1 MIAIIFAYVI
11 VDAIAWPVF
20 SALCDGKIY
29 FNPVENYQT
38 WDSFNW
44 FGVLVGTI
52 VYWIAFL
59 PVSIIFGIMSGMMYL
74 FTVGRD

>member
-1 MIAIIFAYVI
+1 MIAIIVAYVVI
-11 VDAIAWPVF
+11 EAIAWLVF
-20 SALCDGKIY
+20 TALCGENIY
-29 FNPVENYQT
+29 FNPVENYKT

-59 PVSIIFGIMSGMMYL
+59 PVSILFGIIAGMMYL

>member
-1 MIAIIFAYVI
+1 MIAIIFAYI
-11 VDAIAWPVF
+11 TVDAVAWLMF
-20 SALCDGKIY
+20 SAWCGGKIY
-29 FNPVENYQT
+29 FNPVENYKT
-38 WDSFNW
+38 WDSLNW

-59 PVSIIFGIMSGMMYL
+59 PLSIIYWVIAGLMFL